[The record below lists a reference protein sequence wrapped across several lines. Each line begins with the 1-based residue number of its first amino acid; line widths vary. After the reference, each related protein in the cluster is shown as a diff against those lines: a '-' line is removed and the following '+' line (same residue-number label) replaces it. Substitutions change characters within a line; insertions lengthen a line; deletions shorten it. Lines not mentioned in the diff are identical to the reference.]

1 MDTFPANSKVF
12 IVEDDAF
19 ISSLLVKKLSAA
31 GAAVETVNNGEA
43 ALEAIKKFQPNVIL
57 MDIMLPGIDGLQVLQ
72 QVKAD
77 TGLRDI
83 PVIMLSNLAEPTQID
98 QATKTGAVNFLVKA
112 TMSVD
117 EIAQEAAKV
126 LTKK

>member
-1 MDTFPANSKVF
+1 MDKFPANTKVF

-19 ISSLLVKKLSAA
+19 ISSLLVKKISAA
-31 GAAVETVNNGEA
+31 GATVETVNNGEA
-43 ALEAIKKFQPNVIL
+43 AFAAIKKFQPNVIL

-77 TGLRDI
+77 ADLRAI
-83 PVIMLSNLAEPTQID
+83 PVIMLSNLGEKEQID
-98 QATKTGAVNFLVKA
+98 QAKKTGAVNFLIKA

-117 EIAQEAAKV
+117 EIAQEALKALQK
-126 LTKK
+126 